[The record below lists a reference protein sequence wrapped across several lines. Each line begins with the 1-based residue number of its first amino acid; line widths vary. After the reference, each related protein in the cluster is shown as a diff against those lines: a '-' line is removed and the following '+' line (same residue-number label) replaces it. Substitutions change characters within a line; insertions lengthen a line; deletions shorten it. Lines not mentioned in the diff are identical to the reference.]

1 MFNIHTH
8 QCPPNT
14 ETFFS
19 VVIPTWNNLPFLQ
32 NCIRSIRLH
41 SRVNL
46 QIIVVANQANDG
58 TLPWLNE
65 QNDIDY
71 IYSEQNM
78 GICYGLNAARKLIRS
93 PYLIYLNDDM
103 YVLPGWDTAL
113 QKAVQEMGHDYFYL
127 SATMIEPS
135 YTGNPCVIVANY
147 GNGLD
152 NFKEDELLA
161 TYQQYQRNDWCGAT
175 WPPSLIPLSL
185 WDLVGGMSIE
195 FSPGMYSDPDLSKKL
210 YEAGVR
216 YFRGIGDSLVY
227 HFGSRST
234 RRIRQNTGRK
244 TFLRKWGITSN
255 YFCRHFLQLGQD
267 FKGPL
272 PETTISR
279 NQMWLHRFKRIQ
291 NSW

>member
-113 QKAVQEMGHDYFYL
+113 QKAVQEMGHDNFYL

-135 YTGNPCVIVANY
+135 HTGNPCVMVANY

-152 NFKEDELLA
+152 NFKEDELLT

-175 WPPSLIPLSL
+175 WPPSLIPLPL
-185 WDLVGGMSIE
+185 WDLVGGMSTE

-272 PETTISR
+272 PETKDSA
-279 NQMWLHRFKRIQ
+279 NQIWINRFKRIR